1 MQQTWVQLPLVPI
14 RVIIIIIIKI
24 VDEVQNKTHKNNKS
38 YVLYGLLLVVVGRT
52 SGQKLLLNASKR
64 SQ

>member
-1 MQQTWVQLPLVPI
+1 VPI
-14 RVIIIIIIKI
+14 GVIIIIIIIIIKI

-38 YVLYGLLLVVVGRT
+38 YVLYGLLLVAARRT